1 MTTPRFNRLLQ
12 FLQDELRVP
21 SESIQIALRQEE
33 RAPNLFPMVL
43 WQYGLITL
51 EQLDKIFD
59 WLAAA

>member
-12 FLQDELRVP
+12 FLQEDLRVP

-33 RAPNLFPMVL
+33 RTPNLFPMVL